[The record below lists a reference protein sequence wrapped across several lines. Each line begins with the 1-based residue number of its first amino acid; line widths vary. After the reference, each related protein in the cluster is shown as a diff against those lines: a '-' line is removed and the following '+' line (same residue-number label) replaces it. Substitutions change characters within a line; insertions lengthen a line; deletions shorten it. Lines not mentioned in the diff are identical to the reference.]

1 MGTVLIVDDDESF
14 ATALGRIVKELGHTS
29 ERAVDGQDGLLKFQ
43 DGDFDVVIA
52 DLKMPR
58 MNGMEFIREVRRISK
73 DVVVMVIT
81 GYADLNSAVETL
93 TLGAYDYIE
102 KPVEIEKFRAAL
114 ERGMER
120 RRLVTQLNF
129 SKGLIWMIVISIPLW
144 MILGI
149 ILSYFWRR

>member
-1 MGTVLIVDDDESF
+1 MASILIVDDDESF

-29 ERAVDGQDGLLKFQ
+29 ERAVDGQDGLAKFNE
-43 DGDFDVVIA
+43 GDYDLVIA

-58 MNGMEFIREVRRISK
+58 MTGVEFIRELKRINK

-81 GYADLNSAVETL
+81 GYSDLTSAVETL

-102 KPVEIEKFRAAL
+102 KPVSVERFRAAL
-114 ERGMER
+114 ERGLEKR
-120 RRLVTQLNF
+120 QLVAQLNF
-129 SKGLIWMIVISIPLW
+129 SKGMIWMIVLSIPLW

-149 ILSYFWRR
+149 VLSYFLKR

>member
-1 MGTVLIVDDDESF
+1 MASVLIVDDDESF

-29 ERAVDGQDGLLKFQ
+29 ERAVDGQDGLAKFNE
-43 DGDFDVVIA
+43 GDYDVVIA

-58 MNGMEFIREVRRISK
+58 MTGVEFIRELKRINK

-81 GYADLNSAVETL
+81 GYSDLTSAVETL

-102 KPVEIEKFRAAL
+102 KPVSVERFRAAL
-114 ERGMER
+114 ERGLEKR
-120 RRLVTQLNF
+120 QLVAQLNF
-129 SKGLIWMIVISIPLW
+129 SKGMIWMIVLSIPLW

-149 ILSYFWRR
+149 VLSYFLKR

>member
-1 MGTVLIVDDDESF
+1 MASILIVDDDESF

-29 ERAVDGQDGLLKFQ
+29 ERAVDGQDGLAKFNEA
-43 DGDFDVVIA
+43 DYDLVIA

-58 MNGMEFIREVRRISK
+58 MTGVEFIRELKRINK

-81 GYADLNSAVETL
+81 GYSDLTSAVETL

-102 KPVEIEKFRAAL
+102 KPVSIERFRAAL
-114 ERGMER
+114 ERGLEKR
-120 RRLVTQLNF
+120 QLVAQLNF
-129 SKGLIWMIVISIPLW
+129 SKGMIWMIVLSIPLW

-149 ILSYFWRR
+149 VLSYFLKR

>member
-1 MGTVLIVDDDESF
+1 MGSVLIVDDDESF

-29 ERAVDGQDGLLKFQ
+29 EWAVDGQDGLMKFQ

-58 MNGMEFIREVRRISK
+58 MNGVEFIREVKRMSK

-102 KPVEIEKFRAAL
+102 KPVEVEKFRAAL
-114 ERGMER
+114 ERGLER
-120 RRLVTQLNF
+120 RRLVAQLNF
-129 SKGLIWMIVISIPLW
+129 SKGMIWMIVISIPLW

-149 ILSYFWRR
+149 ILSYFWKK

>member
-14 ATALGRIVKELGHTS
+14 ATALGRIIKELGHTS
-29 ERAVDGQDGLLKFQ
+29 EWAGDGQEGLLKFQ
-43 DGDFDVVIA
+43 DNDYDVVIA

-58 MNGMEFIREVRRISK
+58 MNGVEFIREVKRINK

-93 TLGAYDYIE
+93 SLGAYDYIE
-102 KPVEIEKFRAAL
+102 KPAEIEKFRAAL

-120 RRLVTQLNF
+120 RRLVGQLNF
-129 SKGLIWMIVISIPLW
+129 SRGLIWMIVISIPLW

-149 ILSYFWRR
+149 ILSYFWRK